1 MMEQSPFDKGKSLIL
16 KENNKRMRFLREEEI
31 SKLLENSPP
40 YLHKIV
46 MCALNT
52 GMRTGEVL
60 SLKWS
65 QIRDGFKCL
74 RKTKT
79 REPRQIPINETL
91 EDMFKQ
97 IKSEQNPKGNSVIS
111 LDKKPLKTKKL
122 NSK

>member
-65 QIRDGFKCL
+65 QIRDGFKYL